1 MILPSQYFFLLGHS
15 RMMHRIHL
23 LVSPFK
29 MEMIVGP
36 QLWKVMGRLRPMTAN
51 HKGPIGALLQAA
63 KERKIS
69 QIRDH
74 WMCLVTD
81 ARFFLS
87 LYQPSR
93 NKENGSSMLPIRNL
107 AKERRQA
114 VLLSV
119 CLTWIKLIVL
129 KHWVMAGVLSFMWEV
144 SSGVHGDAI
153 RGWTISWESQP
164 MS

>member
-114 VLLSV
+114 VFTQCMLDLNQIDCTKTLRHGWGSV
-119 CLTWIKLIVL
+119 IYVRSLFWGPWGC
-129 KHWVMAGVLSFMWEV
+129 H
-144 SSGVHGDAI
+144 
-153 RGWTISWESQP
+153 
-164 MS
+164 